1 MQEIDTLI
9 QNYLK
14 DLDYTP
20 VLKMLDSINMGKKLR
35 SKLLLN
41 IAGKSDISFKLC
53 AIIELIH
60 LASLLHD
67 DIIDDAKLR
76 RGARSIND
84 KFGAKNA
91 LMLGDILYSKAFFEL
106 SKMDANF
113 AQIIS
118 DAVVKLSLGE
128 LMDIN
133 LSQEF
138 NIDEDKYLKM
148 IYHKTAV
155 LIEASAKCGAILAGL
170 SEGNFANYGKNLGL
184 AFQIVD
190 DILDI
195 KSNEN
200 ILGKPIMS
208 DFKEGKTTL
217 PYIYLYKKLDNV
229 DKNILVSFFKKELD
243 KNEILWIKEQMIEKQ
258 ILEEVFNKA
267 KTYGNNALIA
277 IESYNNAS
285 LNEIIDNMISREF

>member
-170 SEGNFANYGKNLGL
+170 SENNFANYGKNLGL

-195 KSNEN
+195 KSNES

-229 DKNILVSFFKKELD
+229 DKNILVGFFKKELD

-285 LNEIIDNMISREF
+285 LSEIIDNMISREF

>member
-84 KFGAKNA
+84 KFGVKNA

-138 NIDEDKYLKM
+138 NIDEDQYLKM

-170 SEGNFANYGKNLGL
+170 PENNFANYGKNLGL

-195 KSNEN
+195 KSNES

-217 PYIYLYKKLDNV
+217 PYIYLYKKLDNA
-229 DKNILVSFFKKELD
+229 DKNILAGFFKKELD

>member
-91 LMLGDILYSKAFFEL
+91 LILGDILYSKAFFEL

-170 SEGNFANYGKNLGL
+170 SENNFANYGKNLGL

-195 KSNEN
+195 KSNES

-258 ILEEVFNKA
+258 ILEEVFDKA

-277 IESYNNAS
+277 IESY
-285 LNEIIDNMISREF
+285 

>member
-76 RGARSIND
+76 RGTRSIND

-170 SEGNFANYGKNLGL
+170 SENNFANYGKNLGL

-195 KSNEN
+195 KSNES

-208 DFKEGKTTL
+208 DFKEGKMTL

-229 DKNILVSFFKKELD
+229 DKNILVGFFKKELD

-267 KTYGNNALIA
+267 KTYGNNALMA
-277 IESYNNAS
+277 IKSYNNAS

>member
-1 MQEIDTLI
+1 MQEIDSLI

-20 VLKMLDSINMGKKLR
+20 VLVMLDNINTGKKLR

-41 IAGKSDISFKLC
+41 IAGKNDISFKLC

-67 DIIDDAKLR
+67 DIIDEAKLR

-106 SKMDANF
+106 SKIDTNF
-113 AQIIS
+113 AQIVS

-128 LMDIN
+128 FMDIN

-138 NIDEDKYLKM
+138 NIDENKYLKM
-148 IYHKTAV
+148 IYHKTAI
-155 LIEASAKCGAILAGL
+155 LIEASARCGAIIANL
-170 SEGNFANYGKNLGL
+170 SEDDFAIYGKNLGL
-184 AFQIVD
+184 AFQIID

-195 KSNEN
+195 KSDEK
-200 ILGKPIMS
+200 ILGKPIMN

-217 PYIYLYKKLDNV
+217 PYIYLYKKLNDV
-229 DKNILVSFFKKELD
+229 DKKTLMSFFKKELNKD
-243 KNEILWIKEQMIEKQ
+243 EITWVKEQMVKNQ
-258 ILEEVFNKA
+258 ILEEVFNEA
-267 KTYGNNALIA
+267 RSYGDQALKA
-277 IESYNNAS
+277 IENYNKTS

>member
-20 VLKMLDSINMGKKLR
+20 VLKMLDSINIGKKLR

-195 KSNEN
+195 KSNES

-217 PYIYLYKKLDNV
+217 PYIYLYKKLDNA

>member
-1 MQEIDTLI
+1 MQEIDSLI

-20 VLKMLDSINMGKKLR
+20 VLVMLDNINTGKKLR

-41 IAGKSDISFKLC
+41 IAGKNDTSFKLC

-67 DIIDDAKLR
+67 DIIDEAKLR

-106 SKMDANF
+106 SKIDTNF
-113 AQIIS
+113 AQIVS

-128 LMDIN
+128 FMDIN

-138 NIDEDKYLKM
+138 NIDENKYLKM
-148 IYHKTAV
+148 IYHKTAI
-155 LIEASAKCGAILAGL
+155 LIEASARCGAIIANL
-170 SEGNFANYGKNLGL
+170 SEDDFAIYG
-184 AFQIVD
+184 
-190 DILDI
+190 
-195 KSNEN
+195 
-200 ILGKPIMS
+200 
-208 DFKEGKTTL
+208 
-217 PYIYLYKKLDNV
+217 
-229 DKNILVSFFKKELD
+229 
-243 KNEILWIKEQMIEKQ
+243 
-258 ILEEVFNKA
+258 
-267 KTYGNNALIA
+267 
-277 IESYNNAS
+277 
-285 LNEIIDNMISREF
+285 

>member
-106 SKMDANF
+106 SKMDTNF

-170 SEGNFANYGKNLGL
+170 SENNFANYGKNLGL

-195 KSNEN
+195 KSNES

-229 DKNILVSFFKKELD
+229 DKNILVGFFKKELD

-267 KTYGNNALIA
+267 KTYGNNALMA
-277 IESYNNAS
+277 IKSYNNAS

>member
-170 SEGNFANYGKNLGL
+170 SENNFANYGKNLGL

-195 KSNEN
+195 KSNES

-208 DFKEGKTTL
+208 DFKEGKMTL

-229 DKNILVSFFKKELD
+229 DKNILVGFFKKELD

-277 IESYNNAS
+277 IKSYNNAS

>member
-170 SEGNFANYGKNLGL
+170 PENNFANYGKNLGL

-195 KSNEN
+195 KSNES

-217 PYIYLYKKLDNV
+217 PYIYLYKKLDNA
-229 DKNILVSFFKKELD
+229 DKNILAGFFKKELD

>member
-1 MQEIDTLI
+1 MQEIDSLI

-20 VLKMLDSINMGKKLR
+20 VLVMLDNINTGKKLR

-41 IAGKSDISFKLC
+41 IAGKNDTSFKLC

-67 DIIDDAKLR
+67 DIIDEAKLR

-106 SKMDANF
+106 SKIDTNF
-113 AQIIS
+113 AQIVS

-128 LMDIN
+128 FMDIN

-138 NIDEDKYLKM
+138 NIDENKYLKM
-148 IYHKTAV
+148 IYHKTAI
-155 LIEASAKCGAILAGL
+155 LIEASARCGAIIANL
-170 SEGNFANYGKNLGL
+170 SEDDFAIYGKNLGL
-184 AFQIVD
+184 AFQIID

-195 KSNEN
+195 KSDEK
-200 ILGKPIMS
+200 ILGKPIMN

-217 PYIYLYKKLDNV
+217 PYIYLYKKLNDV
-229 DKNILVSFFKKELD
+229 DKKTLMSFFKKELNKD
-243 KNEILWIKEQMIEKQ
+243 EITWVKEQMAKNQ
-258 ILEEVFNKA
+258 ILEEVFNEA
-267 KTYGNNALIA
+267 RSYGDQALKA
-277 IESYNNAS
+277 IENYNKTS

>member
-14 DLDYTP
+14 DLDYIP
-20 VLKMLDSINMGKKLR
+20 VLKMLDGINTGKKLR

-76 RGARSIND
+76 RGVRSIND
-84 KFGAKNA
+84 KFGVKNA

-170 SEGNFANYGKNLGL
+170 PENNFANYGKNLGL

-195 KSNEN
+195 KSNES

-217 PYIYLYKKLDNV
+217 PYIYLYKKLDNA
-229 DKNILVSFFKKELD
+229 DKNILVGFFKKELD

>member
-106 SKMDANF
+106 SKMDTNF

-118 DAVVKLSLGE
+118 NAVVKLSLGE

-170 SEGNFANYGKNLGL
+170 SENNFANYGKNLGL

-195 KSNEN
+195 KSNES

-229 DKNILVSFFKKELD
+229 DKNILVGFFKKELD

-267 KTYGNNALIA
+267 KTYGNNALMA
-277 IESYNNAS
+277 IKSYNNAS

>member
-170 SEGNFANYGKNLGL
+170 SENNFANYGKNLGL

-195 KSNEN
+195 KSNES

-229 DKNILVSFFKKELD
+229 DKNILVGFFKKELD

-267 KTYGNNALIA
+267 KTYGNNALMA